1 MLDLICPYDTGLS
14 LKIKSARTQSINAI
28 SWPHPISKALKQELH
43 ENGVFK
49 VFQKGESI
57 TEIMNEPGAICIV
70 VSGVLKSQVSD
81 INGRVMVLGFYLQ
94 GDLLGFDSAAMRK
107 STYEAVAL
115 STTCLFILPMN
126 RYWQLPED
134 PFVLATYHGKLLEQA
149 LFEAN
154 RRTAI
159 IGHLDS
165 DQKLAY
171 FLLNIAA
178 RMHYQSYAR
187 NHFNLPM
194 SRVEI
199 SQYLFV
205 TAETVSRTLTRFQ
218 ESGLLMV
225 KRSDIQILKS
235 ESLLALL
242 HKHNTATQL
251 ASEYCHYEACHY
263 SVMQP
268 QHSRL

>member
-14 LKIKSARTQSINAI
+14 LKIKSTRAQSINAI
-28 SWPHPISKALKQELH
+28 TWPHPLSKAVKQSLY

-49 VFQKGESI
+49 VFQKGDSI
-57 TEIMNEPGAICIV
+57 TEIMTKPGAICVV
-70 VSGVLKSQVSD
+70 VSGVLKSQISD

-94 GDLLGFDSAAMRK
+94 GDIVGFDGAAMEK

-126 RYWQLPED
+126 DYWQLPED
-134 PFVLATYHGKLLEQA
+134 PIVLSQCHAKLAGQA

-178 RMHYQSYAR
+178 RMHYQNYAR

-205 TAETVSRTLTRFQ
+205 TAETVSRTLSRFQ
-218 ESGLLMV
+218 ESGLLVV
-225 KRSDIQILKS
+225 KRSDIQILNS

-242 HKHNTATQL
+242 HKHNATTQL
-251 ASEYCHYEACHY
+251 TSNYCHFEACHY
-263 SVMQP
+263 GSM
-268 QHSRL
+268 